1 MDQIQVQHMMEQF
14 KRSFMDRTSQIIA
27 EQSVQQ
33 PVAEVEMN
41 SCCENL
47 ESLAPTSPN
56 FNASV
61 LSINPAPIQTTK
73 FVIGQLELKPV
84 DHINSNFAN
93 IPDGKKTLHPLSAKT
108 SEAVSQLPLV
118 HGVTDRHNQRYSTRV
133 TTQLREDCT
142 SSQLWDPGQC
152 AP

>member
-14 KRSFMDRTSQIIA
+14 KRSFMNRISQIIA

-33 PVAEVEMN
+33 LVAEVEMN

-56 FNASV
+56 FNATV

-73 FVIGQLELKPV
+73 FVVGQLEFKPV
-84 DHINSNFAN
+84 DQINSNFAN
-93 IPDGKKTLHPLSAKT
+93 IPDGKKAKHLLSAKT

-118 HGVTDRHNQRYSTRV
+118 LGVTARHNKRYTTRD
-133 TTQLREDCT
+133 TTQLSEDCT
-142 SSQLWDPGQC
+142 SSQLWDPGQST
-152 AP
+152 P